1 MSERRIGQSQKGK
14 CLSLQE
20 RRMTLLEVVDGESGD
35 VCYALAEWVGAPG
48 HSSLTVAIS
57 DGTRTFHGS
66 SLFFSLTTL
75 GGGGVGGVALLALIV
90 GDAVLFN
97 CSPTP
102 IVVC

>member
-75 GGGGVGGVALLALIV
+75 GGGWWWWLLCL
-90 GDAVLFN
+90 L
-97 CSPTP
+97 
-102 IVVC
+102 